1 MRQWAI
7 FPCAGMT
14 GIFTTAASVQIGQ
27 DKWWHALVDA
37 LLAAGFAAVAWY
49 HLDKLEVKP

>member
-7 FPCAGMT
+7 FLCAGMT